1 MWAFYKVAE
10 EGGAQISA
18 GMETSQDKV
27 WIFWRAAFLLTDIL
41 DRRGALPRRQLFPQV
56 MTLTAI
62 RGRRVERILWSSR
75 FLLNRPSWIEWMLLD
90 IRSTQLGK
98 KGLP

>member
-1 MWAFYKVAE
+1 
-10 EGGAQISA
+10 
-18 GMETSQDKV
+18 
-27 WIFWRAAFLLTDIL
+27 
-41 DRRGALPRRQLFPQV
+41 

-62 RGRRVERILWSSR
+62 RGWGVERILWSSR
-75 FLLNRPSWIEWMLLD
+75 FLLTWPSWIEWMLLD